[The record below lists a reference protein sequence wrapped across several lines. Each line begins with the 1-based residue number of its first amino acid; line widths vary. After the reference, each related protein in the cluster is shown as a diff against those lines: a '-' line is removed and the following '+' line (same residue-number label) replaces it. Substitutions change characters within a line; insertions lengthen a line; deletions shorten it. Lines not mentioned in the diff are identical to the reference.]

1 MKNGGIT
8 LAQKRQKD
16 TNRVAAVFLAPV
28 IILLVIF
35 IFYPIVET
43 FRVSAFEWNGIS
55 SDLKFIGLGNW
66 EKLMKDDK
74 FWTAFLNNIKVM
86 ILSILIQIP
95 LGIAMATFVE
105 FAGKKAAIFKI
116 IWFIPMLMSS
126 VAIGFLFTYAL
137 ATNGGIISSI
147 SQLLGGNNI
156 DLLGNPDTA
165 LYTVIGVVAWQFTP
179 FYMVYCVAG
188 YTNVSEDVYEASIID
203 GANKRQYFVHI
214 ALPLLKPTLKS
225 AAVLS
230 MVGSLKY
237 FDLVYVMTG
246 GGPGNSTELMAT
258 YMYKLSFAQF
268 NMGYGSAVAG
278 GMFILISVISLVT
291 MKVLNGKKEE
301 Y

>member
-1 MKNGGIT
+1 MMEKSGIT
-8 LAQKRQKD
+8 LAQKRKRD
-16 TNRVAAVFLAPV
+16 TNRVAAIFLAPV
-28 IILLVIF
+28 LILLIIY
-35 IFYPIVET
+35 IFYPIIET
-43 FRVSAFEWNGIS
+43 FRVSGFDWNGIS
-55 SDLKFIGLGNW
+55 ADQKFVGLKNW
-66 EKLMKDDK
+66 EKLLHDDK
-74 FWTAFLNNIKVM
+74 FWTAFLNNVKVM

-105 FAGKKAAIFKI
+105 FAGKKATIFKI
-116 IWFIPMLMSS
+116 LWFIPMLMSS

-147 SQLLGGNNI
+147 SQFFGGGSI
-156 DLLGNPDTA
+156 DLLGNPNTA

-225 AAVLS
+225 ASILS

-246 GGPGNSTELMAT
+246 GGPGDSTELMAT

-278 GMFILISVISLVT
+278 GMFILISVISLLT
-291 MKVLNGKKEE
+291 MRILNGKEE

>member
-230 MVGSLKY
+230 MVA
-237 FDLVYVMTG
+237 
-246 GGPGNSTELMAT
+246 P
-258 YMYKLSFAQF
+258 
-268 NMGYGSAVAG
+268 
-278 GMFILISVISLVT
+278 
-291 MKVLNGKKEE
+291 
-301 Y
+301 